1 MHIGGHTWEDG
12 KGRQAYTGGWYGAE
26 GIHGRVVK
34 GGGGRRVCVINC
46 TLTQGINLKTSCWS
60 WREYQKERK
69 VGRLAVRRQWCL
81 VITFL
86 GMELNTR
93 RSMVMRLPEERLK
106 ALKRML
112 REWRGMK
119 SCTRR
124 ENVKGMARG
133 MKSCTRRELESIVG
147 HLRFASRA
155 VRPGRAFMRRLV
167 DLGTTVKQRDR
178 RVRLNL
184 SARADL
190 EW

>member
-34 GGGGRRVCVINC
+34 GGGGRRGCVINC

-124 ENVKGMARG
+124 E
-133 MKSCTRRELESIVG
+133 LESIVG

-155 VRPGRAFMRRLV
+155 MRPGRAFMRRLV

>member
-1 MHIGGHTWEDG
+1 MAVFKEACEVLGMPLEPA
-12 KGRQAYTGGWYGAE
+12 KETGPA
-26 GIHGRVVK
+26 
-34 GGGGRRVCVINC
+34 
-46 TLTQGINLKTSCWS
+46 Q
-60 WREYQKERK
+60 
-69 VGRLAVRRQWCL
+69 

-86 GMELNTR
+86 GMELDT
-93 RSMVMRLPEERLK
+93 RSMVVRLPEKRLK

-112 REWRGMK
+112 REW
-119 SCTRR
+119 
-124 ENVKGMARG
+124 RG

-147 HLRFASRA
+147 HLRFASRV

-190 EW
+190 EWWWQFGLQ